1 MPIARLIAVASI
13 ILAGV
18 LIGLAHWRRRDLPL
32 REIALSAYFT
42 EPTRSTMNAAY
53 AAIAVAL
60 VATALIELHAGGG
73 PGTIAAIA
81 CGAAA
86 SLLAPVAATTQRD
99 AATVRSD
106 ATRRTHRR
114 AAVAAFAAA
123 GVAMAA
129 SAVGAFA
136 SVDDVPVFSL
146 GVLGA
151 VLVVVVLQ
159 SQPGPTYG
167 LRQKLLLGALGGW
180 IMAVAAGG

>member
-13 ILAGV
+13 TLAGV

-73 PGTIAAIA
+73 PGMIAAIA

-123 GVAMAA
+123 GIAMAA

-136 SVDDVPVFSL
+136 SVDVPVFSL

>member
-1 MPIARLIAVASI
+1 MPIARFVAIAAV

-18 LIGLAHWRRRDLPL
+18 LVGVAHRRRRDLPF
-32 REIALSAYFT
+32 RETALSAYFT
-42 EPTRSTMNAAY
+42 KPTRSTMNAAY
-53 AAIAVAL
+53 AAIAAAL
-60 VATALIELHAGGG
+60 VATALVELQAGGG
-73 PGTIAAIA
+73 VGTIAAIA
-81 CGAAA
+81 CAAA
-86 SLLAPVAATTQRD
+86 AVLLAPVAATTQRD

-129 SAVGAFA
+129 SAAGAFA
-136 SVDDVPVFSL
+136 RADVPVVSL
-146 GVLGA
+146 GVVGT
-151 VLVVVVLQ
+151 VLVVVVLR

-180 IMAVAAGG
+180 VVAVAAVG